1 MVPITRT
8 WRTVLVAVAAL
19 GLAGLVSVAWAQGP
33 GGPGGRGWRPHPGP
47 GMGGM
52 PGVFLPLRG
61 AHLTEAQRTQVRT
74 LMEQYRKTWEPQLRP
89 ALTAVANAVKATPV
103 DEGVIRARCA
113 DLAAGTGQ
121 RGRGG
126 RAVARAAA
134 GPAHAGTAAAAAAVR
149 GAEGATHAPAD
160 GAASAA
166 QARRRAIVPRTPG
179 RFCGGPGARFRPGR
193 PPRTIRRLE
202 QAPPWSSPD
211 ELDLIRRNGSV
222 VGYNTPISRAVHVR
236 PLR

>member
-52 PGVFLPLRG
+52 PGLFLPLRG
-61 AHLTEAQRTQVRT
+61 AHLTDAQRTQVRT

-89 ALTAVANAVKATPV
+89 ALTAVANAIKATPV

-113 DLAAGTGQ
+113 DLAAVQ
-121 RGRGG
+121 ANA
-126 RAVARAAA
+126 AVAGAQLRGAGA
-134 GPAHAGTAAAAAAVR
+134 GPAHAGTAAAGAAVR
-149 GAEGATHAPAD
+149 GAESAADAAADAAAPA
-160 GAASAA
+160 A
-166 QARRRAIVPRTPG
+166 
-179 RFCGGPGARFRPGR
+179 
-193 PPRTIRRLE
+193 
-202 QAPPWSSPD
+202 
-211 ELDLIRRNGSV
+211 
-222 VGYNTPISRAVHVR
+222 
-236 PLR
+236 

>member
-113 DLAAGTGQ
+113 DLAAGQANAAVAGAQLRAQLLALLTPEQQQQLLQFEAQ
-121 RGRGG
+121 RAQRMHQRMERRQQRKPGGG
-126 RAVARAAA
+126 R
-134 GPAHAGTAAAAAAVR
+134 
-149 GAEGATHAPAD
+149 
-160 GAASAA
+160 
-166 QARRRAIVPRTPG
+166 
-179 RFCGGPGARFRPGR
+179 
-193 PPRTIRRLE
+193 
-202 QAPPWSSPD
+202 
-211 ELDLIRRNGSV
+211 
-222 VGYNTPISRAVHVR
+222 
-236 PLR
+236 